1 MLQRTE
7 TGIFEAKY
15 STIFF
20 YHFRGTDRCTSVAQH
35 QNTDSKTKM
44 LNFLE
49 KRLWEEKVDG
59 MSKVVNIIQ
68 KNGF

>member
-15 STIFF
+15 STIFD
-20 YHFRGTDRCTSVAQH
+20 HFRGTDRCTSVAQH